1 MKGKRLFQLIKELNR
16 TEHRQLVYDCT
27 VSNDKRNKALLALLK
42 KRSLSEQSLETWLQD
57 MVRSWGIKDE
67 TEQDKKQRRWVD
79 FACKEIENLLLRNYY
94 SHTDKRYHDLS
105 GLFSKRNHQ
114 ELTAYY
120 NAKAIESAR
129 RNKWYDVL
137 VDEYDLSVQWLSR
150 NQNSKNIALIRGLMK
165 MRKEVTDLRYH
176 EAMSYFYTVNS
187 SLFLDLPSQFSDK
200 AIMPN
205 PMEFRQLRKSSPDEY
220 SAILYALAETR
231 YNFYQRQKYER
242 LLSDCFNLIEASG
255 LQQRDKELLK
265 RSVLYVKITGG
276 IYYGYPIEKM
286 SGDAQQMFQF
296 SLKHDIRDTIGFF
309 LLLFFLLIEGNIAAY
324 DEYMKKYKATMF
336 IKGTEDYIAFLAAF
350 KQYREGKYKSAIKL
364 LMDISYSQSHYL
376 SIWSRL
382 LEIAIHYKDGDRRMS
397 NIMVNRARRTIASG
411 SFPKILHEPVDNF
424 LTGLVFKSSKN
435 KKGTLASQFAYYG
448 CLL

>member
-16 TEHRQLVYDCT
+16 TEHRQLVYDC
-27 VSNDKRNKALLALLK
+27 SISSDKRNKALLELLK
-42 KRSLSEQSLETWLQD
+42 KRSLSEKSFETWLQG
-57 MVRSWGIKDE
+57 MVKSWGIKDE

-94 SHTDKRYHDLS
+94 SQSDKRYHDLS

-114 ELTAYY
+114 DLTAYY

-129 RNKWYDVL
+129 RNKWYDML
-137 VDEYDLSVQWLSR
+137 ADEYDLSVQWLSR
-150 NQNSKNIALIRGLMK
+150 NQNSKNISLIRGIMK

-200 AIMPN
+200 AIIPN
-205 PMEFRQLRKSSPDEY
+205 PLEFRQLRKSSPDEY

-231 YNFYQRQKYER
+231 YNLYQKPKYEK
-242 LLSDCFNLIEASG
+242 LLNDCFNLIEKSD

-265 RSVLYVKITGG
+265 RSALYVKITGG
-276 IYYGYPIEKM
+276 IYHGYPIENM
-286 SGDAQQMFQF
+286 SEDAWQMFQY
-296 SLKHDIRDTIGFF
+296 SLKYDIRDTTGFF
-309 LLLFFLLIEGNIAAY
+309 LLLFFLLIEGNMAAY

-336 IKGTEDYIAFLAAF
+336 IKGTEDYTAFLAAF
-350 KQYREGKYKSAIKL
+350 KHYREGRYKPAIKL
-364 LMDISYSQSHYL
+364 LMDISYSNSHYL

-382 LEIAIHYKDGDRRMS
+382 LEIAIHYKDGDRHMC
-397 NIMVNRARRTIASG
+397 NLMVNRAKRTIASG
-411 SFPKILHEPVDNF
+411 TSPKILHEPVGVF
-424 LTGLVFKSSKN
+424 LSTAFSKQIKT
-435 KKGTLASQFAYYG
+435 KKPLSNLFAYYG
-448 CLL
+448 YLL